1 MIGYLKGNIIDEK
14 NNVVIIETNGV
25 GYEVT
30 CSQSVYQKL
39 LSEKYGAAYIYTAV
53 REDGIFLYGFISLEE
68 KEMFLK
74 LISVSGVGPKMGITV
89 LSSMSL
95 STLALCIAKGDVK
108 TLSGVKGLGKKTAE
122 RIILE
127 LKEKMEGVDAE
138 TGEIIAPEEVLG
150 DNENDA
156 IVALSTLGFTR
167 GESVTAV
174 KKAKAQGLKT
184 VEQILAFALKNI
196 K

>member
-1 MIGYLKGNIIDEK
+1 MIGYLKGNVIDEK
-14 NNVVIIETNGV
+14 NNVVIIEANGV

-39 LSEKYGAAYIYTAV
+39 LSEKYGSAYIYTAV

-127 LKEKMEGVDAE
+127 LKEKMESVDAE
-138 TGEIIAPEEVLG
+138 TGEIFAPTETLG

-156 IVALSTLGFTR
+156 ITALATLGFTR

>member
-14 NNVVIIETNGV
+14 NNIVIIEAGGV

-39 LSEKYGAAYIYTAV
+39 LSDKYGAAYIYTAV
-53 REDGIFLYGFISLEE
+53 REDEISLYGFVSLEE

-74 LISVSGVGPKMGITV
+74 LISVSGVGPKMGIMI

-95 STLALCIAKGDVK
+95 STLALCIAKGDAK
-108 TLSGVKGLGKKTAE
+108 TLSSVKGLGKKTAE

-127 LKEKMEGVDAE
+127 LKEKMESVDAE
-138 TGEIIAPEEVLG
+138 TGKIIAPEETLG
-150 DNENDA
+150 VNETDA
-156 IVALSTLGFTR
+156 ITALTTLGFTR

-184 VEQILAFALKNI
+184 VEEILAFALKNI

>member
-1 MIGYLKGNIIDEK
+1 MIGYLKGNVIDEK
-14 NNVVIIETNGV
+14 NNVVIIEANGV

-39 LSEKYGAAYIYTAV
+39 LSEKYGSAYIYTAV

-89 LSSMSL
+89 LSSMNL

-127 LKEKMEGVDAE
+127 LKEKMESVDAE
-138 TGEIIAPEEVLG
+138 TGEIFAPTETLG

-156 IVALSTLGFTR
+156 ITALATLGFTR

>member
-1 MIGYLKGNIIDEK
+1 MIGYLKGNVIDEK
-14 NNVVIIETNGV
+14 NNVVIIEANGV

-39 LSEKYGAAYIYTAV
+39 LSEKYGSAYIYTAV

-127 LKEKMEGVDAE
+127 LKEKMESVDAE
-138 TGEIIAPEEVLG
+138 TGEIFAPTETLG

-156 IVALSTLGFTR
+156 ITALATLGFTR

-184 VEQILAFALKNI
+184 VEHILAFALKNI

>member
-1 MIGYLKGNIIDEK
+1 MIGYLKGNVIDEK
-14 NNVVIIETNGV
+14 NNVVIIEANGV

-39 LSEKYGAAYIYTAV
+39 LSEKYGFAYIYTAV

-127 LKEKMEGVDAE
+127 LKEKMESVDAE
-138 TGEIIAPEEVLG
+138 TGEIFAPTETLG

-156 IVALSTLGFTR
+156 ITALATLGVTR